1 MTEEGGEMEKEN
13 LALKNG
19 FQLLKTVLQEAF
31 QTQAV
36 LLMYPY
42 ENLKRID
49 YGMRAMVWTDY
60 SDGDTKV
67 NLQEYPEKYRL
78 LVVKSNLGFYNI
90 LALIS
95 GGSHPDFISIGHFRD
110 EELSADYFTR
120 ILQESSVAPAQLAEM
135 KGIYERMPLVQVETI
150 VKVSQYIISSF
161 IPEYEEV
168 GAEYIQYSEQKRKAV
183 INMGLLQDYSAEFG
197 EKYKELLFG
206 FLDQLRS
213 GELTQAKAAISAFLE
228 ETKILMTKSIH
239 EYKTILHMLNDYCHM
254 GLMGTNIHPT
264 YILKQATSFRSK
276 IDGTNSRAKL
286 EQLPNEMCRKYCLL
300 VRNYNNQEYSRLVR
314 DVINYIQLHLEE
326 ELSLNIL
333 AEHFGK
339 NASVL
344 SNAFSKEMG
353 QSLTRYIQQ
362 SRIAEAVKLFNSTEL
377 TVSEVALS
385 VGYQDFSYFS
395 KLFSKHVGCSP
406 KEYKSGR

>member
-1 MTEEGGEMEKEN
+1 MEKEN

-95 GGSHPDFISIGHFRD
+95 GGSHPDFISIGPFRD

-213 GELTQAKAAISAFLE
+213 GELTRAKAAMSAFLE

-254 GLMGTNIHPT
+254 GLMSTNIHPT
-264 YILKQATSFRSK
+264 YILKQALSFRSK

-333 AEHFGK
+333 AEHLGK

-344 SNAFSKEMG
+344 SNAFSKETG

-362 SRIAEAVKLFNSTEL
+362 CRIAEAVKLFNSTEL
-377 TVSEVALS
+377 SVSEVALS

>member
-1 MTEEGGEMEKEN
+1 
-13 LALKNG
+13 
-19 FQLLKTVLQEAF
+19 
-31 QTQAV
+31 
-36 LLMYPY
+36 
-42 ENLKRID
+42 
-49 YGMRAMVWTDY
+49 
-60 SDGDTKV
+60 
-67 NLQEYPEKYRL
+67 
-78 LVVKSNLGFYNI
+78 
-90 LALIS
+90 
-95 GGSHPDFISIGHFRD
+95 
-110 EELSADYFTR
+110 
-120 ILQESSVAPAQLAEM
+120 
-135 KGIYERMPLVQVETI
+135 
-150 VKVSQYIISSF
+150 
-161 IPEYEEV
+161 
-168 GAEYIQYSEQKRKAV
+168 
-183 INMGLLQDYSAEFG
+183 
-197 EKYKELLFG
+197 
-206 FLDQLRS
+206 
-213 GELTQAKAAISAFLE
+213 
-228 ETKILMTKSIH
+228 
-239 EYKTILHMLNDYCHM
+239 LHMLNDYCHM
-254 GLMGTNIHPT
+254 GLMSTNIHPT
-264 YILKQATSFRSK
+264 YILKQALSFRSK

-344 SNAFSKEMG
+344 SNAFSKETG

-362 SRIAEAVKLFNSTEL
+362 SRIAEAVKLFNTTEL